1 MDNYNV
7 GTNDDKILD
16 LEIGP
21 REDRGA

>member
-1 MDNYNV
+1 MHNYNV

-16 LEIGP
+16 LEFDP